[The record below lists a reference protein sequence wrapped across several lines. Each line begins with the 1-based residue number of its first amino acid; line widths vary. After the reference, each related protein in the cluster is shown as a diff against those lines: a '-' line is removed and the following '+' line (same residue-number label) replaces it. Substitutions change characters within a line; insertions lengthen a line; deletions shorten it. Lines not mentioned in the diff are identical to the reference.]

1 MARRSRYKR
10 KGRKTRRRQR
20 GGADPNN
27 ASPDVLADT
36 GAVYAT
42 NMGIDFNVKFQPN
55 SSLSGAI
62 FGNVLTKTESRP
74 KPYTTWAQPP
84 AGTNYLFLCWDP
96 DVMPADE
103 SGKTPPNT
111 DYLHWLVVN
120 CTGTAPASGK
130 ELVAWSPPNPPSGKH
145 RYIFGL
151 FQQKDVLN
159 LPAPTRENFQ
169 IATFTQSNNLTPLLY
184 KGIRVKA

>member
-1 MARRSRYKR
+1 MARRSRYRR
-10 KGRKTRRRQR
+10 KARRTRRKQR

-96 DVMPADE
+96 DVMPADD

-111 DYLHWLVVN
+111 GFLHWLVVN

-130 ELVAWSPPNPPSGKH
+130 ELVSWMPPNPPSGKH

-169 IATFTQSNNLTPLLY
+169 IATFTQTNNLTPLLY

>member
-10 KGRKTRRRQR
+10 KGRKTRKQR

-27 ASPDVLADT
+27 SSPDVLADT

-42 NMGIDFNVKFQPN
+42 NMGVDFNVKFQPN

-62 FGNVLTKTESRP
+62 FGNVLTKTEARP

-84 AGTNYLFLCWDP
+84 AGTNYLLLCWDP
-96 DVMPADE
+96 DVMPADD

-111 DYLHWLVVN
+111 GYLHWLVVN
-120 CTGTAPASGK
+120 CTGINPASGQ
-130 ELVAWSPPNPPSGKH
+130 ELVPWTPPKPPSGKH

-151 FQQKDVLN
+151 FQQKGPLN

-169 IATFTQSNNLTPLLY
+169 IATFTQTNNLTPLLY